1 MCSHCE
7 LSPGT
12 RFHRR
17 RGGATGSTLSV
28 FTVPPRKRSPF
39 DSQRKLCLRRF
50 ARSKRLECAYL
61 PRRIEKCFRCLITIA
76 RCFSLFQLF
85 LFADLPFE
93 ARCFQGIFFVIL
105 KSTLGMCSNVLFG
118 RLRDSCPLRLVSLLR
133 CSLRSSNTPDGLGW
147 ISSDT
152 FYVYLDALRPSFG
165 IDRANQP

>member
-93 ARCFQGIFFVIL
+93 ARCFQGIFFLSFSKVRWE
-105 KSTLGMCSNVLFG
+105 CV
-118 RLRDSCPLRLVSLLR
+118 R
-133 CSLRSSNTPDGLGW
+133 
-147 ISSDT
+147 T
-152 FYVYLDALRPSFG
+152 FYSADYEIVVHSVWYHFYVAL
-165 IDRANQP
+165 